1 LVNGCQRKVEFS
13 FGSGPNQE
21 QHRAQRGGSGNSQI
35 AGKAAL
41 AFVCME
47 VPPPGVYIALKAVV
61 QIRNGNYRNLEIL
74 MFVRLEIG
82 KT

>member
-1 LVNGCQRKVEFS
+1 MAVKGKLS
-13 FGSGPNQE
+13 FLSG
-21 QHRAQRGGSGNSQI
+21 RGRIRSNTAPSVAAAATPEI
-35 AGKAAL
+35 AGKVAL
-41 AFVCME
+41 ALVCME